1 MSVELKCRT
10 HPAYKAIRKP
20 SADCEDCRRLFNLK
34 RRLESPPARRK
45 S

>member
-10 HPAYKAIRKP
+10 HRSYKAIRKP
-20 SADCEDCRRLFNLK
+20 TADCEDCRRLFNLK
-34 RRLESPPARRK
+34 RRLELPLARRK